1 MDNQDVCFQLKSTL
15 RLKSFL
21 SPKNNIK
28 TTCKSGS
35 DTSIA
40 FLSQMYIVET
50 YVAEW
55 LTPWTL
61 DLEVQGSC
69 LAHHIVSLQQGTFS
83 TLSLFTKC
91 GPLPFFYK
99 YKLVAVYY
107 LPAFSVRSCMSLSPA
122 VLAGSLKYD
131 RRWPTGQVTIV
142 TLLSTDLSITCPS
155 EMHNM

>member
-1 MDNQDVCFQLKSTL
+1 MFAFSLNQLWNWKVSY
-15 RLKSFL
+15 S
-21 SPKNNIK
+21 KNNIK
-28 TTCKSGS
+28 TNCNSGS

-40 FLSQMYIVET
+40 FLVQVYKVEA

-61 DLEVQGSC
+61 DLEVQGSH
-69 LAHHIVSLQQGTFS
+69 LARHIVSLKQGTYS
-83 TLSLFTKC
+83 TLSFFTGC

-99 YKLVAVYY
+99 YKYVLVAVYY

-142 TLLSTDLSITCPS
+142 TVLSTDLSITFPS